1 MKIYSQND
9 IVKAALSEEKS
20 IINSLTDFDLDDEQL
35 RKVLIYK
42 SLPQLDKDIIFLTSQ
57 YPVIEV
63 AKMYNVSRQYIYKL
77 LNKINEKLL

>member
-9 IVKAALSEEKS
+9 VVKAALSEEKS

-57 YPVIEV
+57 YSV
-63 AKMYNVSRQYIYKL
+63 ADVAQMYNVSRQYIYKL
-77 LNKINEKLL
+77 LNKINAKLL

>member
-1 MKIYSQND
+1 MKIYSRND

-42 SLPQLDKDIIFLTSQ
+42 SLPQLDKDILFLTSQ
-57 YPVIEV
+57 YAVVDV

-77 LNKINEKLL
+77 LNKINAKLL

>member
-9 IVKAALSEEKS
+9 IVKAALSDEKS

-57 YPVIEV
+57 YSV
-63 AKMYNVSRQYIYKL
+63 ADVAQMYNVSRQYIYKL
-77 LNKINEKLL
+77 LNKINTKLL

>member
-42 SLPQLDKDIIFLTSQ
+42 SLPQLEKDIIFLTSQ
-57 YPVIEV
+57 HSVVDV
-63 AKMYNVSRQYIYKL
+63 AQMYNVSRQYIYKL
-77 LNKINEKLL
+77 LNKINAKLL

>member
-9 IVKAALSEEKS
+9 IVKAALSDEKS

-42 SLPQLDKDIIFLTSQ
+42 SLPQLDKDILFLTSQ
-57 YPVIEV
+57 YSVVDV

-77 LNKINEKLL
+77 LNKINAKLL

>member
-57 YPVIEV
+57 HSV
-63 AKMYNVSRQYIYKL
+63 ADVAQMYNVSRQYIYKL
-77 LNKINEKLL
+77 LNQINAKLL

>member
-9 IVKAALSEEKS
+9 IVKAALSDEKS

-42 SLPQLDKDIIFLTSQ
+42 ALPQLDKDILFLTSQ
-57 YPVIEV
+57 YSVVDV

-77 LNKINEKLL
+77 LNKINAKLL

>member
-9 IVKAALSEEKS
+9 VIKAALSEEKS

-57 YPVIEV
+57 YSV
-63 AKMYNVSRQYIYKL
+63 ADVAQMYNVSRQYIYKL
-77 LNKINEKLL
+77 LNKINAKLL

>member
-9 IVKAALSEEKS
+9 VVKAALSEEKS

-42 SLPQLDKDIIFLTSQ
+42 SLPQLDKDIVFLTSQ
-57 YPVIEV
+57 YSV
-63 AKMYNVSRQYIYKL
+63 ADVAQMYNVSRQYIYKL
-77 LNKINEKLL
+77 LNKINAKLL

>member
-57 YPVIEV
+57 YSV
-63 AKMYNVSRQYIYKL
+63 ADVAQMYNVSRQYIYKL
-77 LNKINEKLL
+77 LNKINAKLL

>member
-42 SLPQLDKDIIFLTSQ
+42 SLPQLDKDIVFLTSQ
-57 YPVIEV
+57 YSV
-63 AKMYNVSRQYIYKL
+63 ADVAQMYNVSRQYIYKL
-77 LNKINEKLL
+77 LNKINAKLL

>member
-9 IVKAALSEEKS
+9 VVKAALSEEKS

-57 YPVIEV
+57 YSVSDI
-63 AKMYNVSRQYIYKL
+63 AQMYNVSRQYIYKL
-77 LNKINEKLL
+77 LNKINAKLL

>member
-9 IVKAALSEEKS
+9 VVKAALSEEKS

-57 YPVIEV
+57 YSV
-63 AKMYNVSRQYIYKL
+63 AYVAQMYNVSRQYIYKL
-77 LNKINEKLL
+77 LNKINAKLL

>member
-9 IVKAALSEEKS
+9 VVKAALSEEKS

-35 RKVLIYK
+35 RKVLTYK

-57 YPVIEV
+57 YSV
-63 AKMYNVSRQYIYKL
+63 ADVAQMYNVSRQYIYKL
-77 LNKINEKLL
+77 LNKINAKLL